1 VGDHQH
7 HAHRRR
13 HPHHDP
19 RQGIGANT
27 ALRDAQ
33 LLCQNLTTARDGTT
47 PLLTAIRDYE
57 TQMIG
62 YGFDA
67 VRKSR
72 KQMTASNPVHTPV
85 LGRAVLAGMRTSMR
99 IINHLPPIKNSI
111 ARAQRADRGHERNG

>member
-1 VGDHQH
+1 
-7 HAHRRR
+7 
-13 HPHHDP
+13 
-19 RQGIGANT
+19 
-27 ALRDAQ
+27 
-33 LLCQNLTTARDGTT
+33 
-47 PLLTAIRDYE
+47 
-57 TQMIG
+57 MIG